1 MRKNKKIRLVVDVN
15 AWISSMLSPKFQ
27 FRLEVVFDSDYHL
40 LASDELFEELDDAVQ
55 KPYLAKKIRQTVY
68 MELVA
73 HLRTVAD
80 LVAVYSIVEVC
91 RDPKDNFLLALA
103 KDGSADY
110 LITGDKDL
118 LIIKEFE
125 NTKIVT
131 LPDFEAAAS
140 NF

>member
-1 MRKNKKIRLVVDVN
+1 
-15 AWISSMLSPKFQ
+15 MLSPKFQ